1 MHLVPLVVL
10 ICVCFDT
17 KGRGRGEFFCEKALK
32 RARFGS
38 LKVVSEG
45 SGASLK
51 GNRKVGRGIGGR
63 VEDGVEL
70 IEKRTHSLLREICS
84 DGEARCPERSQTED
98 CLDGGPGAT
107 ED

>member
-1 MHLVPLVVL
+1 MSVL
-10 ICVCFDT
+10 T
-17 KGRGRGEFFCEKALK
+17 RRGEEEGCFCEEALK

-51 GNRKVGRGIGGR
+51 RKQKKEEEEEEGR
-63 VEDGVEL
+63 VENEVEL
-70 IEKRTHSLLREICS
+70 IEKTTHSLLREICS
-84 DGEARCPERSQTED
+84 DGEARRPECGQTED